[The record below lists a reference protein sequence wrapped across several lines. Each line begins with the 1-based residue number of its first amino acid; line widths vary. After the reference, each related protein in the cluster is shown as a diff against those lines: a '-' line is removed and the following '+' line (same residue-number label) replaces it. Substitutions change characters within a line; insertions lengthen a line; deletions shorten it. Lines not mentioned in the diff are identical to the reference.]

1 MVGVTTSE
9 LTTSELTTA
18 TQAGPT
24 RTARSRAILTL
35 VGSVLGA
42 VGYVLFLY
50 LHAPWERGELVPY
63 AEMVKHRDTWLTVHY
78 WLGPLAALGFVVLG
92 LAVMR
97 LLQTRASIL
106 GSIAGVLLL
115 VGGLGFAAGLA
126 SEGVLY
132 YAAADPD
139 ALEPE
144 AGAAL
149 LGHLMETELYFP
161 LFGVGIAGISL
172 GCLVAAIALVISKA
186 VPLWVPILL
195 VVGVVAMAVA
205 PHSIAWWASSPV
217 QIAAV
222 AISWYGLKTTRAA

>member
-1 MVGVTTSE
+1 MTTSE
-9 LTTSELTTA
+9 LATA
-18 TQAGPT
+18 TRAGHT
-24 RTARSRAILTL
+24 KTARSRAILTL

-50 LHAPWERGELVPY
+50 LHASWERSEMVPY
-63 AEMVKHRDTWLTVHY
+63 AEMVEHRDTWLTAHY
-78 WLGPLAALGFVVLG
+78 WLGPLAGLGFVVLG

-97 LLQTRASIL
+97 LLPTRASML

-126 SEGVLY
+126 CEGVLY
-132 YAAADPD
+132 YAAADPV
-139 ALEPE
+139 ALDPE

-161 LFGVGIAGISL
+161 IFGVGIAGISL
-172 GCLVAAIALVISKA
+172 GCLVAAAGLVVSKA

>member
-1 MVGVTTSE
+1 MTTSE
-9 LTTSELTTA
+9 RTTG
-18 TQAGPT
+18 TQSGPT
-24 RTARSRAILTL
+24 GTARSRAILTL

-50 LHAPWERGELVPY
+50 LHASWERGERVPY
-63 AEMVKHRDTWLTVHY
+63 AEMVEHRDTWLTAHY
-78 WLGPLAALGFVVLG
+78 WFGPLAGLGFVVLG

-97 LLQTRASIL
+97 LLQSRASIL
-106 GSIAGVLLL
+106 ASIAGVLLL
-115 VGGLGFAAGLA
+115 VGGLGLAAGLA

-132 YAAADPD
+132 YAATDPD

-144 AGAAL
+144 PGAAL
-149 LGHLMETELYFP
+149 LGNLMATELYFP
-161 LFGVGIAGISL
+161 VFGIGLACIGL
-172 GCLVAAIALVISKA
+172 GCLAAAIALLISKA
-186 VPLWVPILL
+186 VPIWVPLLL

-222 AISWYGLKTTRAA
+222 AISWYGLKTTRAAA

>member
-1 MVGVTTSE
+1 M
-9 LTTSELTTA
+9 
-18 TQAGPT
+18 
-24 RTARSRAILTL
+24 
-35 VGSVLGA
+35 
-42 VGYVLFLY
+42 
-50 LHAPWERGELVPY
+50 VPY
-63 AEMVKHRDTWLTVHY
+63 AEMVKHRDTWLTAHY
-78 WLGPLAALGFVVLG
+78 WLGPLVGLGFVVLG

-97 LLQTRASIL
+97 LLQTRASML
-106 GSIAGVLLL
+106 ASIAGALLL

-132 YAAADPD
+132 YAATDPD

-161 LFGVGIAGISL
+161 VFGIGIAGVSL

-186 VPLWVPILL
+186 VPIWVPILL

>member
-1 MVGVTTSE
+1 MNTTA
-9 LTTSELTTA
+9 LTTG
-18 TQAGPT
+18 TQAGSAK
-24 RTARSRAILTL
+24 TARSRAILIL

-50 LHAPWERGELVPY
+50 LHAPWGRGGELVPY

-132 YAAADPD
+132 YAATDPD

-161 LFGVGIAGISL
+161 VFGIGIAGVSL

>member
-1 MVGVTTSE
+1 MTTSE
-9 LTTSELTTA
+9 RTTG
-18 TQAGPT
+18 TQSGPT

-50 LHAPWERGELVPY
+50 LHASWERGERVPY
-63 AEMVKHRDTWLTVHY
+63 AEMVEHRDTWLTAHY
-78 WLGPLAALGFVVLG
+78 WLGPLAGLGFVVLG

-97 LLQTRASIL
+97 LLQSRASIL
-106 GSIAGVLLL
+106 ASIAGVLLL
-115 VGGLGFAAGLA
+115 VGGLGLAAGLA

-132 YAAADPD
+132 YAASDPD

-144 AGAAL
+144 PGAAL
-149 LGHLMETELYFP
+149 LGHLMATELYFP
-161 LFGVGIAGISL
+161 VFGIGLACIGL
-172 GCLVAAIALVISKA
+172 GCLVAAIALLISRA
-186 VPLWVPILL
+186 VPIWVPILL

-222 AISWYGLKTTRAA
+222 VISWYGLKTTRAA

>member
-1 MVGVTTSE
+1 MTTTSE
-9 LTTSELTTA
+9 LTTG

-24 RTARSRAILTL
+24 KTARSRAILTL

-42 VGYVLFLY
+42 VGYVLLLI
-50 LHAPWERGELVPY
+50 LHAPWERAEMVPY
-63 AEMVKHRDTWLTVHY
+63 AEMAEHRDTWLTAHY
-78 WLGPLAALGFVVLG
+78 WLGPLAGLGFVVLG

-97 LLQTRASIL
+97 LLQTRASTL
-106 GSIAGVLLL
+106 ASIAGVLLL

-126 SEGVLY
+126 SEGILY
-132 YAAADPD
+132 YAATDPD
-139 ALEPE
+139 ALEPQ

-149 LGHLMETELYFP
+149 LSHLMETELYFP
-161 LFGVGIAGISL
+161 VFGIGIAGVSL

-205 PHSIAWWASSPV
+205 PHTIAWWASSPV

-222 AISWYGLKTTRAA
+222 VISWYGLKTTRAA

>member
-1 MVGVTTSE
+1 MN
-9 LTTSELTTA
+9 TTA
-18 TQAGPT
+18 LTAGT
-24 RTARSRAILTL
+24 RAGTDKTARSRAIITF

-50 LHAPWERGELVPY
+50 LHASWERSEKVPY
-63 AEMVKHRDTWLTVHY
+63 AEMVEHRDTWLTAHY
-78 WLGPLAALGFVVLG
+78 WLGPLAGLGFVVLG

-132 YAAADPD
+132 YAATDPD

-161 LFGVGIAGISL
+161 IFGIGIAAISL

-222 AISWYGLKTTRAA
+222 AIAWYGLKTTRAA